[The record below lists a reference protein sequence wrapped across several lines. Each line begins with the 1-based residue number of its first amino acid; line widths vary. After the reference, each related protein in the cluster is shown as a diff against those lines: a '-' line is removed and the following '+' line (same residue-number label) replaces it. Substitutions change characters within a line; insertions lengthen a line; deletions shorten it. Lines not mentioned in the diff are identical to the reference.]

1 MEKTVVIV
9 GAGDPVGARLVKDF
23 LKRGYRVFAG
33 YLAGQQALE
42 IEGVSNLTI
51 DPFSQDSAD
60 EAAEAVKEQAGGAD
74 MLVLNYDCC
83 MERDARTILERPD
96 FAWMKSAYEY
106 NTLGPLRAM
115 EAFLPVLEA
124 GEGKRVCVVTSADSS
139 NNAARGIDD
148 YPGHVSKAPLNMAMH
163 QYFNDLRPKGYTFR
177 MYCKDPRAGAEKVGE
192 FAAEYFTRN
201 RSNEPESYQHS
212 DENRLVLRDW
222 MGIEVPW

>member
-1 MEKTVVIV
+1 MEKTVAIA

-33 YLAGQQALE
+33 YLTGQKVLE
-42 IEGVSNLTI
+42 IEGVTNLVI
-51 DPFSQDSAD
+51 DPLSQDSAN
-60 EAAEAVKEQAGGAD
+60 EAAEIVQEQAGGVD
-74 MLVLNYDCC
+74 MLVVNYDCC
-83 MERDARTILERPD
+83 TEKDARTILDRPD
-96 FAWMKSAYEY
+96 FEWMKSAYEY
-106 NTLGPLRAM
+106 NTLGPLRAI

-124 GEGKRVCVVTSADSS
+124 GEGKRVCVVTVTDSS
-139 NNAARGIDD
+139 NNASKGIDD

-163 QYFNDLRPKGYTFR
+163 QHFNNLRPRGYTFR
-177 MYCKDPRAGAEKVGE
+177 MYCKDPCAGAERAGE
-192 FAAEYFTRN
+192 FAVEYFTRN